1 MNSLPST
8 ISVPLPKHLS
18 PGLIARLA
26 RDVVMELRALP
37 DILEP
42 YCVSELQ
49 FARIKEMPFFK
60 RVYEDFLIEWNRV
73 TSTPERI
80 RLISAVML
88 EEGLPRMGAQMVD
101 KEVSPA
107 IAIETGKFFAKIAG
121 VGEAKT
127 DANTGEKFVINIS
140 LGEDTKLQFTKDVT
154 PRTPTD
160 AVEAI
165 FGEVPEDR
173 KRDLEPPKPTS
184 EISEQP
190 AGKSTSECMVTDTRR
205 DSLHDA
211 DNPQPPIHSKTAAG

>member
-8 ISVPLPKHLS
+8 ISVPLPKHLTA
-18 PGLIARLA
+18 GLIARLA

-73 TSTPERI
+73 TSTPERV

-88 EEGLPRMGAQMVD
+88 EEGLPKLGSQMVD
-101 KEVSPA
+101 KDVSPA
-107 IAIETGKFFAKIAG
+107 VAVETGKFFAKLAG
-121 VGEAKT
+121 VGESKAEG
-127 DANTGEKFVINIS
+127 ATGEKFVINIS

-154 PRTPTD
+154 PRAPSEAVGSED
-160 AVEAI
+160 AVRQIAERETATGSLAADPQREGVAETGGR
-165 FGEVPEDR
+165 F
-173 KRDLEPPKPTS
+173 S
-184 EISEQP
+184 S
-190 AGKSTSECMVTDTRR
+190 GKV
-205 DSLHDA
+205 
-211 DNPQPPIHSKTAAG
+211 GG

>member
-8 ISVPLPKHLS
+8 VSVPLPKHLS

-26 RDVVMELRALP
+26 RDVVMELRALS

-42 YCVSELQ
+42 YGISELQ

-60 RVYEDFLIEWNRV
+60 RVYEDFLLEWNRV

-88 EEGLPRMGAQMVD
+88 EEGLPRMGSQMVD

-121 VGEAKT
+121 VGETKAEGSP
-127 DANTGEKFVINIS
+127 GEKFVINIS
-140 LGEDTKLQFTKDVT
+140 LGEETKLQFTKDVT
-154 PRTPTD
+154 PATPGSIRPPETLEGLSGSSGAAEGSSSD
-160 AVEAI
+160 PGGACHQKEGSFAI
-165 FGEVPEDR
+165 R
-173 KRDLEPPKPTS
+173 
-184 EISEQP
+184 Q
-190 AGKSTSECMVTDTRR
+190 VTEGQ
-205 DSLHDA
+205 S
-211 DNPQPPIHSKTAAG
+211 